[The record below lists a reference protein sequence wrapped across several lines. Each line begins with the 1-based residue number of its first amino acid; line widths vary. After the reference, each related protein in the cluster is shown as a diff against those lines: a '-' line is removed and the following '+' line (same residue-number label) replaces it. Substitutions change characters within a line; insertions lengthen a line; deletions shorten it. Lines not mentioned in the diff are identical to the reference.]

1 MGKFFGTDGI
11 RAVANDG
18 LDCSLALKVG
28 QAAAEVLTEENHHR
42 ALIVIGK
49 DTRISSDMLEA
60 ALVAGICSSG
70 ADVLLVGVVP
80 TPAVA
85 YITRL
90 RKADAGI
97 VISASHNSFEHNGIK
112 IFNSEGYKLSDALEE
127 RIESLILSGNLTLRS
142 GADIGRVHRDE
153 AAVDTYID
161 SLASTVTEDLSSLRL
176 LVDCANGSA
185 SATAERLFKKAGAN
199 ADVIYNCPDGVN
211 INDRCG
217 STHLGALAEKV
228 LAGGYDAGVAFDG
241 DADRCLIIDETGN
254 IVDGDKIMAV
264 CGMSLKEKGIL
275 KDDTI
280 VATVMSNLGFHMFC
294 KGSGLRV
301 ICAQVG
307 DRYVLE
313 QMQKGGYSLG
323 GEQSG
328 HLIFLDH
335 STTGDGQLSALKFLG
350 IAASKGM
357 KLSEFSSY
365 FKQYPQILSNIVVK
379 NSLKAHLSDAPEII
393 VATELAQKKLGPDGR
408 ILIRP
413 SGTEPLV
420 RVMVEGVDAVTV
432 ELVAKELSGI
442 VETLSEKAK

>member
-18 LDCSLALKVG
+18 LDCTLALKVG
-28 QAAAEVLTEENHHR
+28 QAAAEVLTEEKHHR

-70 ADVLLVGVVP
+70 ADVLLVGVAP

-85 YITRL
+85 HITKL
-90 RKADAGI
+90 KKADAGI

-112 IFNSEGYKLSDALEE
+112 IFNSDGFKLSDALEE
-127 RIESLILSGNLTLRS
+127 RIEELILSSALTMKT
-142 GADIGRVHRDE
+142 GEDIGKVFLDSASVDE
-153 AAVDTYID
+153 YIS
-161 SLASTVTEDLSSLRL
+161 SLAATVTEDLSGLHL
-176 LVDCANGSA
+176 LVDCANGAA
-185 SATAERLFKKAGAN
+185 SSTAEKLFEKVGAKA
-199 ADVIYNCPDGVN
+199 DIIFSDPDGVN
-211 INDRCG
+211 INAGCG
-217 STHLGALAEKV
+217 STHLGALAERV
-228 LAGGYDAGVAFDG
+228 ISGGYDAGIAFDG
-241 DADRCLIIDETGN
+241 DADRCLIIDESGG
-254 IVDGDKIMAV
+254 IIDGDKMMAV
-264 CGMSLKEKGIL
+264 CGCDMMEKGL
-275 KDDTI
+275 LRGDTI

-294 KGSGLRV
+294 RENGLKV
-301 ICAQVG
+301 LCAPVG

-335 STTGDGQLSALKFLG
+335 STTGDGQLSALRFLEIVVKKGVKF
-350 IAASKGM
+350 
-357 KLSEFSSY
+357 SEFSSC
-365 FKQYPQILSNIVVK
+365 FAQYPQILSNIIVK
-379 NSLKAHLSDAPEII
+379 NSVKAILSDAPELV
-393 VATELAQKKLGPDGR
+393 VATELAQERLGPDGR

-420 RVMVEGVDAVTV
+420 RVMVEGVDAASV
-432 ELVAKELSGI
+432 EQAAAELTA
-442 VETLSEKAK
+442 VVKKLSDRV